1 MALTLND
8 ALKIGP
14 ERITAYPQPKGT
26 TSFSYSTDGS
36 TFVISNRA
44 GITRLYSAKDLVI
57 KGMGITKVPVVTSK
71 VFDGMVTCILEDGT
85 ITVFM
90 QDVRNPSRNLHAQLK
105 TAENNFKELI
115 PLYEGDN

>member
-26 TSFSYSTDGS
+26 TSISYSTDGS

-85 ITVFM
+85 ISVFM